1 MLVLAVETATDLSG
15 CALVD
20 ETGLLAEVRLLMG
33 RRHAESVAPQMRF
46 VCEQAGV
53 SFSDVDAVAVD
64 VGPGLY
70 TGLRVG
76 LAAAQALAFALG
88 VGVVEVSSL
97 AALACGVGS
106 TWGAGTH
113 SRYVLSVIDARRG
126 EVFWAW
132 SSVTA
137 NNEVEELSQPS
148 VGSPQVLAEQI
159 AEHASSRATLRSSP
173 RCGQV
178 LAEQIAE
185 HASARPDEA
194 PVEVETPAQG
204 REPILLVGEGA
215 LRYADLLAVPPHT
228 ELAAAELRFP
238 SPAAV
243 ALLGR
248 VRAVAGDVVSPEA
261 VQPVYLRSHDAV
273 LPAARSVDRL
283 EGLR

>member
-15 CALVD
+15 CALAD

-76 LAAAQALAFALG
+76 LAAAQALAFALD

-97 AALACGVGS
+97 EALACGAGS

-113 SRYVLSVIDARRG
+113 SRCVLSVIDARRG

-137 NNEVEELSQPS
+137 NNEVEELSRPS
-148 VGSPQVLAEQI
+148 VGAPQILAEQI
-159 AEHASSRATLRSSP
+159 AEY
-173 RCGQV
+173 
-178 LAEQIAE
+178 
-185 HASARPDEA
+185 ASARLDEA
-194 PVEVETPAQG
+194 PVEVEAPAEIDAPAQG
-204 REPILLVGEGA
+204 CEPILLVGEGA
-215 LRYADLLAVPPHT
+215 LRYADLLTVSPHT
-228 ELAAAELRFP
+228 ELAAAELSFP

-273 LPAARSVDRL
+273 MPAASSVDRL

>member
-97 AALACGVGS
+97 AALACGAGS

-113 SRYVLSVIDARRG
+113 SRCVLSVIDARRG

-148 VGSPQVLAEQI
+148 VGAP
-159 AEHASSRATLRSSP
+159 
-173 RCGQV
+173 QV

-204 REPILLVGEGA
+204 CEPILLVGEGA

-248 VRAVAGDVVSPEA
+248 VRAVEGDVVSPEA